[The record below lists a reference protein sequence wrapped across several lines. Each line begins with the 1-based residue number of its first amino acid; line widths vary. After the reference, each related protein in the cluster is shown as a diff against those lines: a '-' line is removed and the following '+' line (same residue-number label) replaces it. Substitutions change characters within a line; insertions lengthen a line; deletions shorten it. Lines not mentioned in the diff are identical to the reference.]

1 MVIMMK
7 KLLGIVV
14 LGLLLSGCATN
25 KDGSYSLGLE
35 GSLTWHA
42 TAGHQELVAY
52 FLKSDVDEICHNWK
66 WVAENNENFR
76 IRNRNA
82 MKEALK
88 AKGEDPLICMKLKN
102 L

>member
-1 MVIMMK
+1 MK
-7 KLLGIVV
+7 KLLSIII

-42 TAGHQELVAY
+42 TAGHQELDAN
-52 FLKSDVDEICHNWK
+52 FLKSGVEEICHNWK
-66 WVAENNENFR
+66 WAGNYDENLR

-82 MKEALK
+82 MKEVLK
-88 AKGEDPLICMKLKN
+88 TKGEDPLICMKLEN
-102 L
+102 P

>member
-1 MVIMMK
+1 MK
-7 KLLGIVV
+7 KAILIIV

-35 GSLTWHA
+35 GSVTWHA
-42 TAGHQELVAY
+42 TAGHQELVTY
-52 FLKSDVDEICHNWK
+52 FLKSDVDEICYMWK
-66 WVAENNENFR
+66 WVGSNNQDFR
-76 IRNRNA
+76 VRNRKA

-88 AKGEDPLICMKLKN
+88 TKGEDPLICMKLEN

>member
-1 MVIMMK
+1 MK
-7 KLLGIVV
+7 KVILILAM
-14 LGLLLSGCATN
+14 GLLLGGCATN

-52 FLKSDVDEICHNWK
+52 FLKSGVDEICHNWK
-66 WVAENNENFR
+66 WAGNYDEKFR

-88 AKGEDPLICMKLKN
+88 TKGEDPLICMKLESP
-102 L
+102 

>member
-1 MVIMMK
+1 MK

-35 GSLTWHA
+35 GSLAWKA
-42 TAGHQELVAY
+42 TAGHEELVAFY
-52 FLKSDVDEICHNWK
+52 LKSGVDEICHSWK
-66 WVAENNENFR
+66 DVGENTHKPYR
-76 IRNRNA
+76 VKNRNA

-88 AKGEDPLICMKLKN
+88 IKGEDPLICMKLDN
-102 L
+102 T